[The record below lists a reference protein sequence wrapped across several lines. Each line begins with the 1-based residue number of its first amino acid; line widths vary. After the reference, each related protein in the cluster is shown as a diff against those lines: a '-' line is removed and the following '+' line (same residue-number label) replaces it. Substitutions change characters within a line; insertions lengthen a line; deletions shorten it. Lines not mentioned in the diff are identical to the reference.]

1 MTDLTLRS
9 TRLRFVTA
17 SDVREA
23 GKRRRVVCEARPQ
36 YLIVKASGLHSS
48 YEVPWDAIFSLGA
61 KMKTA
66 AEKAE
71 KKAAKKREQNVQV
84 R

>member
-9 TRLRFVTA
+9 TKLRFVTA
-17 SDVREA
+17 SEVRE
-23 GKRRRVVCEARPQ
+23 GHKRRRVVCEARPE

-48 YEVPWDAIFSLGA
+48 YIIGWDCIWSLA
-61 KMKTA
+61 VKMHVA

-71 KKAAKKREQNVQV
+71 KKAAKKRGNHV
-84 R
+84 